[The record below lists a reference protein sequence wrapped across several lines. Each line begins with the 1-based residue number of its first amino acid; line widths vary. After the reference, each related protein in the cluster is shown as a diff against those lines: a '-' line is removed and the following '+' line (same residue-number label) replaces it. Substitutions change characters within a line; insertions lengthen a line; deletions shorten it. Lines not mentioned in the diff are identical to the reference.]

1 LYARDRRSPREKGI
15 TGKVIRRLNL
25 SNLVLLL
32 LSAIGLGV
40 LLYPFW
46 APGTAGADQ
55 SRAALL
61 VLSGALAMILAALLV
76 ETQSGLTAHTVALI
90 GTLVGLNAM
99 IRVIETVL
107 PLPGG
112 FSPVFLLMI
121 LVGHIFGARLGFLM
135 GSLTMLVSGPLTAG
149 GLGPWTPYQ
158 MLAAGWVGMGAA
170 WLPTGRGRLLGLA
183 LYGVVCGFAY
193 GLLTDLQYWPYA
205 LGAPDLSWTPGLDL
219 PLAIG
224 RFARF
229 YAVTSAVW
237 DTLRSAGN
245 VVLILL
251 LAHPLTKALERF
263 HRRARVV
270 WEPAD
275 ARL

>member
-1 LYARDRRSPREKGI
+1 MLQ
-15 TGKVIRRLNL
+15 RLNV
-25 SNLVLLL
+25 SNLLLML
-32 LSAIGLGV
+32 LSAFGLGV

-46 APGTAGADQ
+46 APGGSGADQ

-76 ETQSGLTAHTVALI
+76 EAQSGLTAHTVALI

-99 IRVIETVL
+99 IRVVETVL

-112 FSPVFLLMI
+112 FSPVFVLMI
-121 LVGHIFGARLGFLM
+121 LVGHVFGARLGFLT

-170 WLPTGRGRLLGLA
+170 WLPAGRGRLVGLA
-183 LYGVVCGFAY
+183 LYGAACGFGY

-205 LGAPDLSWTPGLDL
+205 IGAPDLSWTPGLGL
-219 PLAIG
+219 GLAIN
-224 RFARF
+224 RFVRF

-237 DTLRSAGN
+237 DGLRAVGN
-245 VVLILL
+245 VVLLAL
-251 LAHPLTKALERF
+251 LAQPLLKALERF

-275 ARL
+275 VRL